1 MNTGNND
8 DNSSNDEYATPRGLS
23 EQVNSPSGG
32 RVPSNAASGRDGGR
46 RRLRSNTD
54 IVGPI
59 EDVGRLIAR
68 SRSRNR
74 NRNRRQINPSDD
86 EEGSSPPRE
95 NEEEKK
101 QNPISRPSAPPPQND
116 SSRESSVHPERQV
129 AVNRA
134 NANAQN
140 RNRNNNARLSANSG
154 NRAPPA
160 GPNRPPLRHNVP
172 PIQSNLG
179 RPNPFCQPHQ
189 NPNSP
194 AQVPPNQAIQ
204 SIIPQIQSM
213 SINNQARQPQVQP
226 SAVNQ
231 SQFDQ
236 LMNVNQVLQQQLLI
250 LTQRMD
256 QYQDDVQSNV
266 EATLPAFPG
275 LDPEEIRTLLEFNGQ
290 TDESDFYKRRDT
302 HANIQ
307 YVEDKVAR
315 KELKSYNNVLTD
327 SNQIVEWLQ
336 DFDFR
341 CDQWGIHPRLRLK
354 ACATGLLGS
363 DLMEQLRIERET
375 GNGINTY
382 AQLKRWLFKTIN
394 GRARVVAAERKVHK
408 WRADARDNGD
418 AAAEFR
424 GFMKCISKYKAE
436 MNFAEDWGM
445 DRNEI
450 NIIPEEQLFD
460 IFMDRA
466 SQHRIL
472 RNTFQTRVNGRRS
485 VQKAKLLSKHISYI
499 ERDRTTKSRRKDR
512 KSKKSRKTDKTVMAL
527 QRSTSNTAA
536 DKPFTPRP
544 KGYYGPWCG
553 THRSKSHSWSQCNL
567 NPANKGRKVQRDSTA
582 RSFRFRSKPKRNHI
596 AGQNCEEF
604 GHTSATCWVLHPE
617 LRPKSKRKAK
627 IFALQRRMNET
638 ELELNEAIGD
648 WNVGSS
654 SSSSEPATT
663 MENSAEEEKQTKRQ
677 QEDSTEDDEEDYESS
692 SRSSDHTYS
701 KHPRKQ

>member
-1 MNTGNND
+1 MNTGNNQND
-8 DNSSNDEYATPRGLS
+8 ENSSSNDEFATPRGLS
-23 EQVNSPSGG
+23 GQREPSSGA

-46 RRLRSNTD
+46 RRLRSNTN
-54 IVGPI
+54 ISGPI

-74 NRNRRQINPSDD
+74 NRNRRQANPSDD
-86 EEGSSPPRE
+86 EEGSSPPRD

-101 QNPISRPSAPPPQND
+101 QAPQQSAQPPQD
-116 SSRESSVHPERQV
+116 SSRASSVHPERQDIID
-129 AVNRA
+129 RA

-140 RNRNNNARLSANSG
+140 AQNRNRNDNARLNANSG
-154 NRAPPA
+154 NRAPSSV
-160 GPNRPPLRHNVP
+160 GPSRPPVRQNIP
-172 PIQSNLG
+172 PIQSNIVRVG
-179 RPNPFCQPHQ
+179 NPNP
-189 NPNSP
+189 
-194 AQVPPNQAIQ
+194 AARIPPNQSIQ

-213 SINNQARQPQVQP
+213 SINNQSQQPQMQP
-226 SAVNQ
+226 SIINQ
-231 SQFDQ
+231 TQFDR
-236 LMNVNQVLQQQLLI
+236 LMDVNRTLQQQLLS

-256 QYQDDVQSNV
+256 QYQNEVQSNA

-275 LDPEEIRTLLEFNGQ
+275 LDPEEIRTLTEFNGQ
-290 TDESDFYKRRDT
+290 ADESDFYQRRDT
-302 HANIQ
+302 HVDIQ

-315 KELKSYNNVLTD
+315 KELKAYNNVLTD
-327 SNQIVEWLQ
+327 PNQIVEWLQ

-408 WRADARDNGD
+408 WRPEARDNGD

-445 DRNEI
+445 DRHEI

-460 IFMDRA
+460 IFIDRA
-466 SQHRIL
+466 SQHKIL

-512 KSKKSRKTDKTVMAL
+512 KSKKSRKTDKTIMAL
-527 QRSTSNTAA
+527 QRSAA

-544 KGYYGPWCG
+544 KGYFGPWCG
-553 THRSKSHSWSQCNL
+553 THASKSHSWSQCNQ
-567 NPANKGRKVQRDSTA
+567 NPANKGRKVQRKAS
-582 RSFRFRSKPKRNHI
+582 RPSRFRSKPKRNHI

-604 GHTSATCWVLHPE
+604 GHTEATCWVLHPE
-617 LRPKSKRKAK
+617 LRPKGNRKAR
-627 IFALQRRMNET
+627 IFALQRTMNQT
-638 ELELNEAIGD
+638 EAELHDAIAD

-654 SSSSEPATT
+654 SSSSEPETT
-663 MENSAEEEKQTKRQ
+663 MENSADEEKQPKGQRNI
-677 QEDSTEDDEEDYESS
+677 STEDDEEEYESS
-692 SRSSDHTYS
+692 SRSSDNSYR